1 MHTFQHTGN
10 YRTWITCNIIAQLP
24 TEHSRL
30 WSGPVVA
37 VQSTHRQ
44 PALMSQH
51 LYCSIIFI
59 IKSSTVNGDAV
70 YSCTYVTPQN
80 LIFMN
85 TWIAGYDDME
95 LTINKSYR
103 VKWHRDTQQHYRAS
117 SLLLHACIY
126 IITSF
131 DFSLY
136 TR

>member
-1 MHTFQHTGN
+1 MHTFQHARN
-10 YRTWITCNIIAQLP
+10 YHTWITCNIIAQLL

-30 WSGPVVA
+30 WSVPVA
-37 VQSTHRQ
+37 GGIWPTHWQ
-44 PALMSQH
+44 PSLMSQH
-51 LYCSIIFI
+51 LYSSIISIF
-59 IKSSTVNGDAV
+59 KSSTVNGDAV
-70 YSCTYVTPQN
+70 YSCTYVTPQS

-85 TWIAGYDDME
+85 TRIAGYDDME
-95 LTINKSYR
+95 LTKSYR

-136 TR
+136 IR